1 VKLSAGLLPY
11 RHQQR
16 LEVLIA
22 HPGGPL
28 WANRDV
34 GHWGLIKGEVSA
46 GEDPIAAAVR
56 EFSEETGWN
65 PPIDG
70 WLDLGSVTLR
80 SGKVVMG
87 WAVEADFDPDELRP
101 GLFTMV
107 WRGRRQEFPE
117 IDRVRWCAHDEA
129 TRLVN
134 PAQVPLIDR
143 LVKGLVS

>member
-11 RHQQR
+11 RRRQQ

-34 GHWGLIKGEVSA
+34 GHWGLIKGEVST
-46 GEDPIAAAVR
+46 GEDPVATAVR
-56 EFSEETGWN
+56 EFSEETGWS
-65 PPIDG
+65 PPTDG
-70 WLDLGSVTLR
+70 WLELGSVTLR
-80 SGKVVMG
+80 SGKVVVG
-87 WAVEADFDPDELRP
+87 WAVEADFDPDYLQP
-101 GLFTMV
+101 GLFSMV

-117 IDRVRWCAHDEA
+117 IDRVLWCSHIEA
-129 TRLVN
+129 TRLLN

-143 LVKGLVS
+143 LIESLGR